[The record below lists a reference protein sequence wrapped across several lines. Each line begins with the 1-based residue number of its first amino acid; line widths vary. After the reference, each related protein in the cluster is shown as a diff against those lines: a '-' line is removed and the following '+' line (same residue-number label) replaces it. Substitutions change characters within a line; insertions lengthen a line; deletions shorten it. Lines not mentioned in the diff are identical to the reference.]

1 MPVEMTT
8 MKDLLMRI
16 LLLIAA
22 SSIVLS
28 PMSSACAH
36 QYNPA
41 HSQTAG
47 SQKPSQTRTESPP
60 AGEVQTQESLAFTGR
75 VVKVQT
81 QFVLHDPTTKVSYQ
95 LDDQSKAKRY
105 VGKQVKVIGRLEMN
119 SNTIRIDS
127 IEPLS

>member
-1 MPVEMTT
+1 MAT

-16 LLLIAA
+16 LVLIAA

-28 PMSSACAH
+28 PMSSARAQ

-41 HSQTAG
+41 HLQTAG
-47 SQKPSQTRTESPP
+47 SQKPSQTRTESAS